1 MAFVEV
7 SYKKSLLKFGLDRL
21 SRLRSWIP
29 NQKGQRMNVKNII
42 GLVEKL
48 FLIIIAIF
56 TVAAM
61 GQEIS
66 SLIENRRVELQDLLL
81 MFIYAEVLGMLAAFY
96 YSHRIPITIP
106 LFIAMTA
113 LSRLIILQGKDGNPA
128 ILLYESGAIIMIAG
142 ACWIISRVNKT
153 KDSDREWLMPYEL
166 KRITELRIMLD
177 WVSSGPELGLGGEF
191 SGLDFMSPNVI
202 ISCSNATQYDYCRD
216 CLL

>member
-1 MAFVEV
+1 
-7 SYKKSLLKFGLDRL
+7 
-21 SRLRSWIP
+21 
-29 NQKGQRMNVKNII
+29 MNVKNII

-66 SLIENRRVELQDLLL
+66 SLIENRHVELQDLLL

-96 YSHRIPITIP
+96 SSHRIPITIP

-153 KDSDREWLMPYEL
+153 KDSDRE
-166 KRITELRIMLD
+166 
-177 WVSSGPELGLGGEF
+177 
-191 SGLDFMSPNVI
+191 
-202 ISCSNATQYDYCRD
+202 
-216 CLL
+216 